1 MTRHLQD
8 QLSLKS
14 WFPYHSL
21 IKRIRGIWKIANS
34 GTRRGNRRDGTR
46 LSYIN
51 LRLCSTKSKE
61 ALKGKEFALT
71 EVCQRDIN
79 CDKLT

>member
-21 IKRIRGIWKIANS
+21 IKRIRNIWKIANS
-34 GTRRGNRRDGTR
+34 GTRTGNRQDETR
-46 LSYIN
+46 LSYIS
-51 LRLCSTKSKE
+51 LRFCSTKSKE
-61 ALKGKEFALT
+61 VLKGKEFALT
-71 EVCQRDIN
+71 EVCQRDTN